1 MIIGIGNDIFEVT
14 RMKRELERD
23 GQILKR
29 QLFTPGE
36 IAYCESKRY
45 PERHFAARFA
55 AKEALLKALS
65 TGLTTEMSWHEAEI
79 KNKEGGQPFFTLSGK
94 ILDTANRLGAN
105 KYFLSLS
112 HTEEWAS
119 ASVILES

>member
-1 MIIGIGNDIFEVT
+1 
-14 RMKRELERD
+14 MKRELERD
-23 GQILKR
+23 GLNLKR

-36 IAYCESKRY
+36 INYCESKHY

-65 TGLTTEMSWHEAEI
+65 TGLTTEMSWQEVEI
-79 KNKEGGQPFFTLSGK
+79 QNKQNGQPVLVLYGKTLE
-94 ILDTANRLGAN
+94 TANRLGAS

-119 ASVILES
+119 ANVILES

>member
-23 GQILKR
+23 GESLKR

-36 IAYCESKRY
+36 IVYCEHKRY

-65 TGLTTEMSWHEAEI
+65 TGLTTEMSWHEVEI
-79 KNKEGGQPFFTLSGK
+79 QNKQNGQPFFMLSGK
-94 ILDTANRLGAN
+94 ILETANRLGAN
-105 KYFLSLS
+105 KLFLSLS
-112 HTEEWAS
+112 HTEEWAL
-119 ASVILES
+119 ANVILES

>member
-14 RMKRELERD
+14 RMRRELEKD
-23 GQILKR
+23 GSGLKR

-36 IAYCESKRY
+36 IAYCESKRC

-65 TGLTTEMSWHEAEI
+65 TGLTTEMSWHEVEI
-79 KNKEGGQPFFTLSGK
+79 QNKEGGQPIFKLSGK
-94 ILDTANRLGAN
+94 ILETANSLGAN
-105 KYFLSLS
+105 KFFLSLS

>member
-23 GQILKR
+23 GESLKR
-29 QLFTPGE
+29 QLFTPRE
-36 IAYCESKRY
+36 IAYCEHKRY

-65 TGLTTEMSWHEAEI
+65 TGLTTEMSWHEVEI
-79 KNKEGGQPFFTLSGK
+79 QNKQNGQPFFMLSGK
-94 ILDTANRLGAN
+94 ILETANRLGAN
-105 KYFLSLS
+105 KLFLSLS

-119 ASVILES
+119 ANVILES